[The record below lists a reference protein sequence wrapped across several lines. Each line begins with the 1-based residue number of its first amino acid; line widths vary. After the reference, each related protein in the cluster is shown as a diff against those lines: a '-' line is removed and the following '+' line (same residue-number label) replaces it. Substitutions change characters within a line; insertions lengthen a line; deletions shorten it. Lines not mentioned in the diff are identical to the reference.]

1 MEILKE
7 SEDDYSSCDAFL
19 EFLLNAIER
28 KSQIYNEEST
38 YTNRVILQNY
48 LHFFMIFTL
57 NLKHYP
63 VFIKTVFK
71 GETLFFNKLINILMG
86 LKNRKIFLD
95 IIDNLFGDEYK
106 EIFFRENK
114 DEELEALY
122 SQEKTFFREKYEYSE
137 KKVKNEIERKSAYTQ
152 IFSKILKFDLN
163 YSDFFP
169 ESDDNLNTDEKS
181 AYKLTIVQGLIRLI
195 LSNGKKQYTS
205 EKFFEFNT
213 IKKVID
219 KDIEETIEK
228 YGDEY
233 KTLFRKEDICD
244 DFLKYIFFIFGNK
257 MMVES
262 FANPIRKEL
271 YKLGFK
277 NRDIQKDEFQSFMNI
292 FISTLKETIPN
303 ILKIVL
309 KLLYESVISHFTIE
323 KDNYGPLYTTL
334 IFNFFISPR
343 VQSIFNINNQK
354 NFVRSLNRILR
365 NAVFNFKFSDADPLS
380 VFNDIIEENHL
391 KIKNFIEENII
402 SIDLESEECK
412 SSLEEI
418 FDDEY
423 FICPKFL
430 IFSDLN
436 CLCDSPK
443 EGINKYFKAEED
455 HESNEWIVI

>member
-262 FANPIRKEL
+262 CANPIRKE
-271 YKLGFK
+271 
-277 NRDIQKDEFQSFMNI
+277 
-292 FISTLKETIPN
+292 
-303 ILKIVL
+303 
-309 KLLYESVISHFTIE
+309 
-323 KDNYGPLYTTL
+323 
-334 IFNFFISPR
+334 
-343 VQSIFNINNQK
+343 
-354 NFVRSLNRILR
+354 
-365 NAVFNFKFSDADPLS
+365 
-380 VFNDIIEENHL
+380 
-391 KIKNFIEENII
+391 
-402 SIDLESEECK
+402 
-412 SSLEEI
+412 
-418 FDDEY
+418 
-423 FICPKFL
+423 
-430 IFSDLN
+430 
-436 CLCDSPK
+436 
-443 EGINKYFKAEED
+443 
-455 HESNEWIVI
+455 